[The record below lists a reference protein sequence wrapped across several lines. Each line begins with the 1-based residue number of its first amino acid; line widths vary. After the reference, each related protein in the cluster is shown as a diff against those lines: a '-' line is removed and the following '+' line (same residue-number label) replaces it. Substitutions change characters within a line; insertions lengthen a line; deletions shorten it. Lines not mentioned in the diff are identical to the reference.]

1 MEGLL
6 STLKAAFT
14 LKWSRRTTSANDRTA
29 EVGGIKG
36 DSNTVSIDQSVR
48 PVVVNQ
54 PGQTK
59 GDELRMEA
67 IQAIWK
73 ATQEIKRTYT
83 AAMFDIDL
91 TYGDV
96 PNDVLFAHPTYT
108 EAKKSL
114 QRDFDRLREIG
125 NCKEYEPYVPS
136 RLWNLFDS
144 YRLLSTRPM
153 AILFYKGDA
162 PARRW
167 WEDEIIRAVLAR
179 ECIPEELREFAPG
192 GTVKAPHQYVIGL
205 VEQEISAEIRQ
216 VTIGEGWRGCP
227 QPD

>member
-136 RLWNLFDS
+136 RLWNLFDLVPPVVHPPHGNLVLQGRRACAAVVGRRDHPCS
-144 YRLLSTRPM
+144 VGAGVYTRRVARVRSRRHSESPPSVRHRLSRTR
-153 AILFYKGDA
+153 DQ
-162 PARRW
+162 RR
-167 WEDEIIRAVLAR
+167 DTAGNNR
-179 ECIPEELREFAPG
+179 
-192 GTVKAPHQYVIGL
+192 
-205 VEQEISAEIRQ
+205 
-216 VTIGEGWRGCP
+216 
-227 QPD
+227 